1 MSISSLQMQDQSF
14 EVFNIQLIWDFLI
27 YVRYMTNTEWAWDV
41 TLLAGHLVLLVL
53 QLCELHFE

>member
-1 MSISSLQMQDQSF
+1 MQDQSF

-53 QLCELHFE
+53 HLCELHFE